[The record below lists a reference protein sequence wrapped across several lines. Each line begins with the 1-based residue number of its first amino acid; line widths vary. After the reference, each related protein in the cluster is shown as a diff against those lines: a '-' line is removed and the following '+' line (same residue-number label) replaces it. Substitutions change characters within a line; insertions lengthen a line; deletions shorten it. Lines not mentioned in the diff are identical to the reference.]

1 MNLKETQMKLVDV
14 EVEELV
20 RALSMERSAWVDVAS
35 KENRRHTEPERVTIC
50 VLGALERAL
59 ARLNSGERISH

>member
-1 MNLKETQMKLVDV
+1 MKLADV

-20 RALSMERSAWVDVAS
+20 RALGMERSAWIDVAS

-59 ARLNSGERISH
+59 ARLNSVAMED

>member
-1 MNLKETQMKLVDV
+1 MKLVDV

-20 RALSMERSAWVDVAS
+20 RALGMERSAWIYIAS

-50 VLGALERAL
+50 VLGAFERAL
-59 ARLNSGERISH
+59 ERLNSERISH